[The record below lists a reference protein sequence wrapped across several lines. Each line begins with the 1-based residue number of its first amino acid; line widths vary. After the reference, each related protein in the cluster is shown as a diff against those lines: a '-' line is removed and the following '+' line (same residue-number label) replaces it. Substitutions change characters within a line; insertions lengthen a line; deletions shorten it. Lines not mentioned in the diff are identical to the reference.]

1 MYKTGQVT
9 NCPGGKQMTNAKQLT
24 DELIYRMKTTSL
36 NKFEIK
42 REVGP
47 NWLPDGTIPFDI
59 RATKGIAIFT
69 VWAESVQDAEDQVSQ
84 FLEKDEN
91 E

>member
-1 MYKTGQVT
+1 MTKT
-9 NCPGGKQMTNAKQLT
+9 AKEIS

-42 REVGP
+42 REVGD
-47 NWLPDGTIPFDI
+47 NWLPNGTVPFDI
-59 RATKGIAIFT
+59 SASKGIATFT
-69 VWAESVQDAEDQVSQ
+69 VWAESIQDAEDQISK
-84 FLEKDEN
+84 FLEQDED

>member
-1 MYKTGQVT
+1 MWNNLGNSKMPT
-9 NCPGGKQMTNAKQLT
+9 AKQLT

-42 REVGP
+42 REVGDG
-47 NWLPDGTIPFDI
+47 WLPNGTIPFDI
-59 RATKGIAIFT
+59 RATKGVAIFD
-69 VWAESVQDAEDQVSQ
+69 VWAESIQDAEDQVSK
-84 FLEKDEN
+84 FLEQDED

>member
-1 MYKTGQVT
+1 METE
-9 NCPGGKQMTNAKQLT
+9 KQIFN
-24 DELIYRMKTTSL
+24 ELFYRMKTTNL

-47 NWLPDGTIPFDI
+47 NWLPNGTVLFDI
-59 RATKGIAIFT
+59 SATKGIATFT
-69 VWAESVQDAEDQVSQ
+69 VWAESIQDAEDQISK
-84 FLEKDEN
+84 FLEQDED

>member
-1 MYKTGQVT
+1 MTKTAQ
-9 NCPGGKQMTNAKQLT
+9 QIS

-47 NWLPDGTIPFDI
+47 NWLPDGTIPFDLY
-59 RATKGIAIFT
+59 ASKGIATFI
-69 VWAESVQDAEDQVSQ
+69 VWAESIQDAEDQVSQ
-84 FLEKDEN
+84 FLEKDED

>member
-1 MYKTGQVT
+1 
-9 NCPGGKQMTNAKQLT
+9 MTTAKQLT
-24 DELIYRMKTTSL
+24 DELIYRMKTTDL

-47 NWLPDGTIPFDI
+47 NWLPQGTVPFDI
-59 RATKGIAIFT
+59 HASNGIATFE
-69 VWAESVQDAEDQVSQ
+69 VWAESIQDAEHQVSQ
-84 FLEKDEN
+84 FLEQEDN

>member
-1 MYKTGQVT
+1 MDT
-9 NCPGGKQMTNAKQLT
+9 AKQLT

-42 REVGP
+42 REVGN
-47 NWLPDGTIPFDI
+47 NWLPQGTVPFDLS
-59 RATKGIAIFT
+59 AKNGIATFE
-69 VWAESVQDAEDQVSQ
+69 VWAESIQDAEDQVSK
-84 FLEKDEN
+84 FLEQDED

>member
-1 MYKTGQVT
+1 MET
-9 NCPGGKQMTNAKQLT
+9 AKQLT

-36 NKFEIK
+36 NRFDIK

-47 NWLPDGTIPFDI
+47 NWLPKGEVPFDLH
-59 RATKGIAIFT
+59 ASKGIATFT
-69 VWAESVQDAEDQVSQ
+69 VWAESIQDAEDQVSQ
-84 FLEKDEN
+84 YLERDEN

>member
-1 MYKTGQVT
+1 MTKTAQ
-9 NCPGGKQMTNAKQLT
+9 QLS

-42 REVGP
+42 REVGD
-47 NWLPDGTIPFDI
+47 NWLPHGTIPFDLY
-59 RATKGIAIFT
+59 ASKGIATFI
-69 VWAESVQDAEDQVSQ
+69 VWAESIQDAEDQVSQ
-84 FLEKDEN
+84 LLERDDN

>member
-1 MYKTGQVT
+1 
-9 NCPGGKQMTNAKQLT
+9 MTTAKQLT
-24 DELIYRMKTTSL
+24 DELIYRMKTTAL

-47 NWLPDGTIPFDI
+47 NWLPTGIVPFDLH
-59 RATKGIAIFT
+59 ASNGVVTFS
-69 VWAESVQDAEDQVSQ
+69 VWAESIQDAEDQVSQ
-84 FLEKDEN
+84 YLEQDEN

>member
-1 MYKTGQVT
+1 MTKTAQ
-9 NCPGGKQMTNAKQLT
+9 QLS

-42 REVGP
+42 REVGD
-47 NWLPDGTIPFDI
+47 NWLPHGTIPFDLY
-59 RATKGIAIFT
+59 ASKGIATFT
-69 VWAESVQDAEDQVSQ
+69 VWAESILDAEDQVSQ
-84 FLEKDEN
+84 FLERDDN

>member
-1 MYKTGQVT
+1 MNYL
-9 NCPGGKQMTNAKQLT
+9 GGKSMKNAQQLT

-42 REVGP
+42 REVGDG
-47 NWLPDGTIPFDI
+47 WLPNGTIPFDI
-59 RATKGIAIFT
+59 RATKGVAIFD
-69 VWAESVQDAEDQVSQ
+69 VWAESIQDAEDQVSK
-84 FLEKDEN
+84 FLEQDED